1 MTLRD
6 DPPIAL
12 IDNGWAQNIAFC
24 ELDERKCPNKQK
36 YILNTLKKTT
46 IVLRVC
52 TNEEGPKSTSCL
64 VMAKGNYAYWV
75 CAKG

>member
-36 YILNTLKKTT
+36 YILNTLKKNNH
-46 IVLRVC
+46 C
-52 TNEEGPKSTSCL
+52 TEGMHERRRSQINIMFS
-64 VMAKGNYAYWV
+64 KG
-75 CAKG
+75 